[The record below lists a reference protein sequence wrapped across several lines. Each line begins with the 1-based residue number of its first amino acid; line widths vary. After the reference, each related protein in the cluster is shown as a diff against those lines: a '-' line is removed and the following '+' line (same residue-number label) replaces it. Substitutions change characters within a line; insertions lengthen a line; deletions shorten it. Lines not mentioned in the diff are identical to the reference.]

1 MKATKI
7 TSINV
12 RVDDEIKERVAAIAD
27 YYGQTISQLVR
38 EWLADCIAIEERA
51 INTTK
56 HQN

>member
-12 RVDDEIKERVAAIAD
+12 RVDDETKERVAALAD
-27 YYGQTISQLVR
+27 YYGQSISQLVR

-51 INTTK
+51 INSTN

>member
-27 YYGQTISQLVR
+27 YYG
-38 EWLADCIAIEERA
+38 
-51 INTTK
+51 
-56 HQN
+56 